1 MSSGKKNKTK
11 YIRKTPREIFLIAR
25 IMLRLS
31 KSTSNII
38 LFFEELKQV
47 FPKLRFKVVDDSL
60 MPNEEARAYP
70 KSWLIWI
77 RKSIYEGLIRGR
89 VRGRWTLAHE
99 LGHILLQHPGARLQ
113 RSDTA
118 KYSRNG
124 RIYEYEA
131 NLFAAG
137 ILAPFDK
144 VEQCR
149 SATEI
154 KSLTRI
160 SLEAA
165 QFRIQELK
173 IEAIRKREAIK
184 AGLPESAYAAETAHP
199 DNLEEQVVTVCRAIG
214 ATIANESST
223 RGDLFE
229 PIKNNTL
236 ASAILV
242 VAGAQ
247 LLLKAHASFRNL
259 TELNQLWRASALV
272 EAILLIQ
279 PIRGIGTNSSSESIR
294 LECNRSCALR
304 IAATVLD
311 ISPDKLRAM
320 RLPYPNPWGAHTFES
335 SYLKSFVTNGIASI
349 EDSATVLSLGRLSD
363 EKPYRERNFLCSGDV
378 HDLEFLFDTLTV
390 LNGLARDGKL
400 NSG

>member
-131 NLFAAG
+131 NLFVADLFDIPLQDNSIDIVYTSHALEPNG
-137 ILAPFDK
+137 GKEREALRELARVSRKAVVLIEPIYELAN
-144 VEQCR
+144 EQAKKR
-149 SATEI
+149 MDEH
-154 KSLTRI
+154 KYVKN
-160 SLEAA
+160 
-165 QFRIQELK
+165 LK
-173 IEAIRKREAIK
+173 II
-184 AGLPESAYAAETAHP
+184 
-199 DNLEEQVVTVCRAIG
+199 
-214 ATIANESST
+214 
-223 RGDLFE
+223 
-229 PIKNNTL
+229 
-236 ASAILV
+236 
-242 VAGAQ
+242 
-247 LLLKAHASFRNL
+247 
-259 TELNQLWRASALV
+259 
-272 EAILLIQ
+272 
-279 PIRGIGTNSSSESIR
+279 
-294 LECNRSCALR
+294 
-304 IAATVLD
+304 
-311 ISPDKLRAM
+311 
-320 RLPYPNPWGAHTFES
+320 
-335 SYLKSFVTNGIASI
+335 
-349 EDSATVLSLGRLSD
+349 
-363 EKPYRERNFLCSGDV
+363 NF
-378 HDLEFLFDTLTV
+378 FL
-390 LNGLARDGKL
+390 
-400 NSG
+400 